1 MADSHLR
8 LDVASVI
15 SDVGAIGINK
25 RGPDLHLARSRD
37 ELRKRLDVREPP
49 GLTLSGG
56 MSRGQQ
62 AQGGETQAEVRGAGA
77 TPTRKSTI

>member
-8 LDVASVI
+8 LDVTSVI
-15 SDVGAIGINK
+15 SDFRAISINE
-25 RGPDLHLARSRD
+25 RGPDLHLAWSRD

-62 AQGGETQAEVRGAGA
+62 AQGGETQAEGRGAGA
-77 TPTRKSTI
+77 TPTR